1 MTGDGLELVRLFFN
15 LLPQRQRWAD
25 KVSGCMFAAQNES
38 WACLGSLT
46 AEGHSHAQ
54 VNDAV
59 EFIIDET
66 FQVAGVGVVV
76 AGTVKRGTLVQG
88 ASLLLGPHAGDA
100 SFKLTAIK
108 SIAYK
113 RLPVTRVRVAIL
125 SRRNCFVMW
134 HRNLGGLQ
142 VA

>member
-1 MTGDGLELVRLFFN
+1 M
-15 LLPQRQRWAD
+15 
-25 KVSGCMFAAQNES
+25 VSYGGVPGF
-38 WACLGSLT
+38 
-46 AEGHSHAQ
+46 AQ
-54 VNDAV
+54 VHDAV

-100 SFKLTAIK
+100 SFKPTAIK

-113 RLPVTRVRVAIL
+113 RLPVTKVSQALHVLFLICGYACRPFAAASVEDGCWMI
-125 SRRNCFVMW
+125 
-134 HRNLGGLQ
+134 GGGWTDGCTCTEEGQAVLPAKG
-142 VA
+142 VDSSGLVVLVTL